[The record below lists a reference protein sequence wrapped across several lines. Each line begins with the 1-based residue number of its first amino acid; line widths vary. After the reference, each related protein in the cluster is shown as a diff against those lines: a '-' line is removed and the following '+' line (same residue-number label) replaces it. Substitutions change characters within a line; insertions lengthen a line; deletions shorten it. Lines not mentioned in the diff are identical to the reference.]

1 MTYATI
7 LDEVFA
13 DLGYNREMLT
23 DATFQRL
30 ESYVESA
37 QSYITNV
44 AGVAVDFNTDLL
56 ARRLVIAYC
65 RYANAHC
72 EYLFPDNYRSDLLE
86 LNCKYAEAGDGN
98 AEE

>member
-13 DLGYNREMLT
+13 DLGYSHEMLT
-23 DATFQRL
+23 DSTYQRIA
-30 ESYVESA
+30 SYVESA

-44 AGVAVDFNTDLL
+44 AGGLVNFDTDLL
-56 ARRLVIAYC
+56 ARRLAIAYC
-65 RYANAHC
+65 RYMNSHV

-86 LNCKYAEAGDGN
+86 LNCKYAESGDTN
-98 AEE
+98 AE